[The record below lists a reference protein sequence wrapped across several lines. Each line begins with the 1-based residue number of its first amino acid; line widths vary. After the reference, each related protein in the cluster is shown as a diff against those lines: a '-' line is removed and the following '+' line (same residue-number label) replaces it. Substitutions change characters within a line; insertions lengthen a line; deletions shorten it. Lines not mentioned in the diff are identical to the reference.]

1 MAEPKTLWVL
11 AGGGSLG
18 AVQVGMLK
26 ALVDAGVA
34 CHGVVGASVGA
45 LNGAW
50 FATRPD
56 AAGIA
61 DLARIWCGLRREDV
75 FPLSLSGVLRC
86 WLSGTAA
93 VSSPKGL
100 HRLIRQELPL
110 SDLERARLPLTVI
123 ATDLLDG
130 SEVHLERGAAE
141 PALLAST
148 AIPGVFPP
156 VCHERRWLVD
166 GGIAS
171 NTPIA
176 AAVAQ
181 HAERILVLPTGMSCA
196 LQTPPRG
203 VIGEALLAGQWIL
216 RLAIKIALNV
226 LTPFVVANLGL
237 LSRQEHY

>member
-1 MAEPKTLWVL
+1 
-11 AGGGSLG
+11 
-18 AVQVGMLK
+18 
-26 ALVDAGVA
+26 
-34 CHGVVGASVGA
+34 
-45 LNGAW
+45 
-50 FATRPD
+50 
-56 AAGIA
+56 
-61 DLARIWCGLRREDV
+61 
-75 FPLSLSGVLRC
+75 
-86 WLSGTAA
+86 

-110 SDLERARLPLTVI
+110 CDLERARLPLTVI
-123 ATDLLDG
+123 ATNLLDG

-156 VCHERRWLVD
+156 ACHERRWLVD

-203 VIGEALLAGQWIL
+203 VIGEALLAGQWTL